1 MFSDT
6 IAVSAGPIVSV
17 YLSPFYVPTPRSA
30 AVQSSDALCQVSPI
44 ENFMQDRIT
53 IRMSADLME
62 RLDQWIATQAGFV
75 SRQEAMRQLVAS
87 ALDQQRP
94 QKAP

>member
-1 MFSDT
+1 
-6 IAVSAGPIVSV
+6 
-17 YLSPFYVPTPRSA
+17 
-30 AVQSSDALCQVSPI
+30 
-44 ENFMQDRIT
+44 MQDRIT